1 MAKTPNTG
9 KEHRKNVKHSEVYP
23 EHQLVLQLELE
34 K

>member
-1 MAKTPNTG
+1 MTRTPNTG
-9 KEHRKNVKHSEVYP
+9 KERWKNVKHFEVYP